1 MRGHD
6 GMVGAGLLRRRARRA
21 AHWRRLRFLGAA
33 VLAVFVVWLVAS
45 VAGVSRGALVLVF
58 SAVLVPVPL
67 LGWWV
72 HARILDAALV
82 KSRRAQEELS
92 AANEGLQ
99 RTNIE
104 LQALHIAMTQ
114 GFSLIDERT
123 EGRLRALVEE
133 AGDDLV
139 ALVDEAVDD

>member
-1 MRGHD
+1 MF
-6 GMVGAGLLRRRARRA
+6 GAGSLRQGVSRA
-21 AHWRRLRFLGAA
+21 AGGRRFRLLGAVA
-33 VLAVFVVWLVAS
+33 LALFAAWLVAS
-45 VAGVSRGALVLVF
+45 VAGVSRETLVLVF
-58 SAVLVPVPL
+58 SVVLVPVAL
-67 LGWWV
+67 VGWWA
-72 HARILDAALV
+72 HARTLDAALA
-82 KSRRAQEELS
+82 KSRRAQEELR

-123 EGRLRALVEE
+123 EGRLRALVEG

-139 ALVDEAVDD
+139 ALVDEAFDD